1 MKYPVNSVMFVWRKE
16 QEVKTETASFTD
28 IQYTVQPRVSRNV
41 GITYIRHKRLGN
53 TDWGIKHTRFQR
65 RLKKQK
71 KQKGAPP
78 SAPPTTDEEKPGDWT
93 NFRYVQQFQQGKR
106 K

>member
-1 MKYPVNSVMFVWRKE
+1 MFVWRKE

-28 IQYTVQPRVSRNV
+28 IQHTVQPRVSTKV

-65 RLKKQK
+65 RLTKKKVLRPVPLQPLMRK
-71 KQKGAPP
+71 SLKIGQISYMLSNFNK
-78 SAPPTTDEEKPGDWT
+78 EKESE
-93 NFRYVQQFQQGKR
+93 K
-106 K
+106 